1 MMPTDLLSTDE
12 VLVEY
17 PILTRRHLQTLRAS
31 GVLPFYLVRRRA
43 VYNRMDLD
51 SYIASCRM
59 VGSAAPRKVTA

>member
-1 MMPTDLLSTDE
+1 MPTDLLSTDE

-51 SYIASCRM
+51 SYIASCRT
-59 VGSAAPRKVTA
+59 VRPTQPQQAKS